1 MGGIAADSF
10 TTWWEGVEPDIVQ
23 VQELLTQELSD
34 SPAELMRQLTQI
46 EAWHGRV
53 TSMKAWA
60 SSFLAQAERAVLM
73 VRSDGWTDLD
83 RRSDQKWKTAGE
95 RRVTEIMEGMVDGI
109 KNRLILGMALMKAQ
123 GGERMSGRS
132 LS

>member
-1 MGGIAADSF
+1 MGRVAADSF
-10 TTWWEGVEPDIVQ
+10 TTWWEGVEPDIVE
-23 VQELLTQELSD
+23 VQELLAHELSD
-34 SPAELMRQLTQI
+34 SPGELMHQLTKI

-60 SSFLAQAERAVLM
+60 ASFLAQAEKAVLM
-73 VRSDGWTDLD
+73 ERSDGWTDLD
-83 RRSDQKWKTAGE
+83 RRSDQKWKTASE

-123 GGERMSGRS
+123 SGERMSGRS

>member
-1 MGGIAADSF
+1 VGGVESDAF
-10 TTWWEGVEPDIVQ
+10 TTWWEGVETDIVQ
-23 VQELLTQELSD
+23 IQEILAHELSD
-34 SPAELMRQLTQI
+34 NPGELMRQLTRI
-46 EAWHGRV
+46 EAWHGRM

-60 SSFLAQAERAVLM
+60 SSFLAQAEKAVLM
-73 VRSDGWTDLD
+73 ERADGWTDLD
-83 RRSDQKWKTAGE
+83 RKSDQKWKTATE

-123 GGERMSGRS
+123 GGERFSGRS